1 MIGDYSIMDWVT
13 LGGILTTIASLVGIA
28 IKLARDNSGL
38 KAEMKALSKEREM
51 EHASLSSE
59 HKGLSSEHKGL
70 SSEHKGLSSD
80 HRGLSKEHDALSKEH
95 ASIKKDTEYISDE
108 MKYEKMARENLYKN
122 STKAKEI
129 LETMDFMKEV
139 VLQNSRLT
147 EEVGRLTVENQE
159 LSKSKQNNELDK
171 VLRILGRIEGQ
182 LASLEGYRGTEEV
195 QVVLKRV
202 ESELLELNN

>member
-13 LGGILTTIASLVGIA
+13 FGGIVATIASLVGIA

-51 EHASLSSE
+51 EHDSLSN
-59 HKGLSSEHKGL
+59 
-70 SSEHKGLSSD
+70 
-80 HRGLSKEHDALSKEH
+80 EHDGLSKEH
-95 ASIKKDTEYISDE
+95 ASIKEDTRYISDE

-122 STKAKEI
+122 STRAKEI
-129 LETMDFMKEV
+129 LETMDLMKEV
-139 VLQNSRLT
+139 VLQNSRLN
-147 EEVGRLTVENQE
+147 EEVTRLKVENQE
-159 LSKSKQNNELDK
+159 LSKPKQNNELDK

-195 QVVLKRV
+195 QVALKRV

>member
-70 SSEHKGLSSD
+70 SSD

-95 ASIKKDTEYISDE
+95 ASIKKRY
-108 MKYEKMARENLYKN
+108 
-122 STKAKEI
+122 
-129 LETMDFMKEV
+129 
-139 VLQNSRLT
+139 
-147 EEVGRLTVENQE
+147 
-159 LSKSKQNNELDK
+159 
-171 VLRILGRIEGQ
+171 RI
-182 LASLEGYRGTEEV
+182 YF
-195 QVVLKRV
+195 
-202 ESELLELNN
+202 

>member
-1 MIGDYSIMDWVT
+1 MIEGYSFMDWVT
-13 LGGILTTIASLVGIA
+13 FGGIVATIASLIGIA

-51 EHASLSSE
+51 EHDSLSSE
-59 HKGLSSEHKGL
+59 HRGLSSEH
-70 SSEHKGLSSD
+70 
-80 HRGLSKEHDALSKEH
+80 RNLSKEHDALSKEH

-122 STKAKEI
+122 STRAKEI

-139 VLQNSRLT
+139 VLQNSRLHD
-147 EEVGRLTVENQE
+147 EVTRLTVANQE
-159 LSKSKQNNELDK
+159 ISKPKQNNELDK

-182 LASLEGYRGTEEV
+182 LASLEGYRSTEEV

-202 ESELLELNN
+202 ESELSELSN

>member
-1 MIGDYSIMDWVT
+1 MIEEYSIMDWVT
-13 LGGILTTIASLVGIA
+13 FSGIVATIASLIGIA

-38 KAEMKALSKEREM
+38 KVEMKALSKEREM
-51 EHASLSSE
+51 EHDSLSSE
-59 HKGLSSEHKGL
+59 
-70 SSEHKGLSSD
+70 

-108 MKYEKMARENLYKN
+108 MKYEKEARKNLYKN
-122 STKAKEI
+122 SSRAKEI
-129 LETMDFMKEV
+129 LETMDLMKEV
-139 VLQNSRLT
+139 VLENSRLN
-147 EEVGRLTVENQE
+147 EEVTRLKVENQE
-159 LSKSKQNNELDK
+159 LSKPKQNNELDK

>member
-13 LGGILTTIASLVGIA
+13 FGGIVATIASLIGIA

-51 EHASLSSE
+51 EHESLSKE
-59 HKGLSSEHKGL
+59 HSALSKEHDSL
-70 SSEHKGLSSD
+70 SKEHD
-80 HRGLSKEHDALSKEH
+80 GLSKEHL
-95 ASIKKDTEYISDE
+95 SIKEDTRYISDE

-129 LETMDFMKEV
+129 LETMDLMKEV
-139 VLQNSRLT
+139 VLQNSRLH
-147 EEVGRLTVENQE
+147 EEVTRLTVANQE
-159 LSKSKQNNELDK
+159 LSKPKENKELDK

-182 LASLEGYRGTEEV
+182 LASLEDYRGTEEV

-202 ESELLELNN
+202 ESELLELSN

>member
-13 LGGILTTIASLVGIA
+13 FGGIVATIASLVGIA

-38 KAEMKALSKEREM
+38 KAEIKALSKEREM
-51 EHASLSSE
+51 EHDRLSSE
-59 HKGLSSEHKGL
+59 HRGLSSEH
-70 SSEHKGLSSD
+70 
-80 HRGLSKEHDALSKEH
+80 RNLSKEHDALSKEH

-129 LETMDFMKEV
+129 LETMDLMKEV

-147 EEVGRLTVENQE
+147 EEVTRLKVENQE
-159 LSKSKQNNELDK
+159 LSKPKQNNELDK

-202 ESELLELNN
+202 ESELSELSN

>member
-51 EHASLSSE
+51 EHAS
-59 HKGLSSEHKGL
+59 LSSEHKGL

>member
-1 MIGDYSIMDWVT
+1 MIEEYSIMDWVT
-13 LGGILTTIASLVGIA
+13 FSGIVATIASLVGIA

-38 KAEMKALSKEREM
+38 KAEMKAMSKEREM
-51 EHASLSSE
+51 EH
-59 HKGLSSEHKGL
+59 
-70 SSEHKGLSSD
+70 D
-80 HRGLSKEHDALSKEH
+80 NLSKEHDSLSKEHDSLSKEH

-122 STKAKEI
+122 STRAKEI
-129 LETMDFMKEV
+129 LETMDLMKEV
-139 VLQNSRLT
+139 VLQNSRLH
-147 EEVGRLTVENQE
+147 EEVTRLTVANQE
-159 LSKSKQNNELDK
+159 PSKPKQNNELDK

-182 LASLEGYRGTEEV
+182 LASLEDYRGTEEV

>member
-1 MIGDYSIMDWVT
+1 MIEEYSIMDWIT
-13 LGGILTTIASLVGIA
+13 FSGIVATIASLVGIA

-51 EHASLSSE
+51 EHDRLSSE
-59 HKGLSSEHKGL
+59 HS
-70 SSEHKGLSSD
+70 
-80 HRGLSKEHDALSKEH
+80 GLSKEHDRLSQEH

-129 LETMDFMKEV
+129 LETMDLMKEV

-147 EEVGRLTVENQE
+147 EEVTRLTVANQE
-159 LSKSKQNNELDK
+159 LSKPKQNNELDK

>member
-13 LGGILTTIASLVGIA
+13 FGGIVATIASLIGIA

-51 EHASLSSE
+51 EHESLSKE
-59 HKGLSSEHKGL
+59 HSALSKEHDSL
-70 SSEHKGLSSD
+70 SKEHD
-80 HRGLSKEHDALSKEH
+80 GLSKEHL
-95 ASIKKDTEYISDE
+95 SIKEDTRYISDE

-122 STKAKEI
+122 SSRAKEI
-129 LETMDFMKEV
+129 LETMDLMKEV

-147 EEVGRLTVENQE
+147 EEVTRLKVENQE
-159 LSKSKQNNELDK
+159 LSKPKQNNELDK
-171 VLRILGRIEGQ
+171 VLRILGRIEAQ
-182 LASLEGYRGTEEV
+182 LASLEGYRSTEEV

-202 ESELLELNN
+202 ESELSELSN

>member
-1 MIGDYSIMDWVT
+1 MIEGYSFMDWVT
-13 LGGILTTIASLVGIA
+13 LGGILTTVASLVGIA

-51 EHASLSSE
+51 EHDRLSN
-59 HKGLSSEHKGL
+59 
-70 SSEHKGLSSD
+70 
-80 HRGLSKEHDALSKEH
+80 EHDGLSKEH

-129 LETMDFMKEV
+129 LETMDLMKEV
-139 VLQNSRLT
+139 VFQNSSLT
-147 EEVGRLTVENQE
+147 EEVTRLKVENQE
-159 LSKSKQNNELDK
+159 LSKPKKNKELDK

-182 LASLEGYRGTEEV
+182 LASLEDHCSTEEV

-202 ESELLELNN
+202 ESELLELIN

>member
-1 MIGDYSIMDWVT
+1 MIEGYSFMDWVT
-13 LGGILTTIASLVGIA
+13 FGGIVATIASLIGIA

-51 EHASLSSE
+51 EHESLSKE
-59 HKGLSSEHKGL
+59 HSALSKEHDSL
-70 SSEHKGLSSD
+70 SKEHD
-80 HRGLSKEHDALSKEH
+80 GLSKEHL
-95 ASIKKDTEYISDE
+95 SIKEDTRYISDE

-129 LETMDFMKEV
+129 LETMDLIEEV
-139 VLQNSRLT
+139 VLQNSRLH
-147 EEVGRLTVENQE
+147 EEVTRLTVANQE
-159 LSKSKQNNELDK
+159 LSKPKENKELDK

-182 LASLEGYRGTEEV
+182 LASLEDYRGTEEV

-202 ESELLELNN
+202 ESELLELSN

>member
-1 MIGDYSIMDWVT
+1 MIEGYSFMDWVT
-13 LGGILTTIASLVGIA
+13 FGGVLTTIASLVGIA

-51 EHASLSSE
+51 EHDS
-59 HKGLSSEHKGL
+59 
-70 SSEHKGLSSD
+70 
-80 HRGLSKEHDALSKEH
+80 LSKEH

-108 MKYEKMARENLYKN
+108 MKCEKMARENLYKN
-122 STKAKEI
+122 SSRAKEI
-129 LETMDFMKEV
+129 LETMDLMKEV
-139 VLQNSRLT
+139 VLQNSRLH
-147 EEVGRLTVENQE
+147 EEVTRLTVANQE
-159 LSKSKQNNELDK
+159 LSKPKENNELDK

-182 LASLEGYRGTEEV
+182 LASLEDYRGTEEV

>member
-51 EHASLSSE
+51 EHAS
-59 HKGLSSEHKGL
+59 L

-182 LASLEGYRGTEEV
+182 LASLEGYRSTEEV

-202 ESELLELNN
+202 ESELLELSN

>member
-13 LGGILTTIASLVGIA
+13 FGGIVATIASLIGIA

-51 EHASLSSE
+51 EHES
-59 HKGLSSEHKGL
+59 
-70 SSEHKGLSSD
+70 
-80 HRGLSKEHDALSKEH
+80 LSKEHDVLSKEH
-95 ASIKKDTEYISDE
+95 DSIKKDTEYISDE

-129 LETMDFMKEV
+129 LETMDLMKEV

-147 EEVGRLTVENQE
+147 EEVTRLKVENQE
-159 LSKSKQNNELDK
+159 LLKPKENKELDK

-182 LASLEGYRGTEEV
+182 LASLEGYRSTEEV

-202 ESELLELNN
+202 ESELLELSN

>member
-1 MIGDYSIMDWVT
+1 MIEEYSIMDWIT
-13 LGGILTTIASLVGIA
+13 FSGIVATIASLVGIA

-51 EHASLSSE
+51 EHDS
-59 HKGLSSEHKGL
+59 
-70 SSEHKGLSSD
+70 
-80 HRGLSKEHDALSKEH
+80 LSKEHDSLSKEH

-129 LETMDFMKEV
+129 LETMDLMKEV

-147 EEVGRLTVENQE
+147 EEVTRLKVENQE
-159 LSKSKQNNELDK
+159 LSKPKQNNEFDK

>member
-13 LGGILTTIASLVGIA
+13 LGGLLTTVASLVGIA

-51 EHASLSSE
+51 EHDS
-59 HKGLSSEHKGL
+59 
-70 SSEHKGLSSD
+70 
-80 HRGLSKEHDALSKEH
+80 LSKEHDSLSKEHDSLSKEHDSLSKEHDGLSKEH
-95 ASIKKDTEYISDE
+95 ASIKEDTRYISDE

-122 STKAKEI
+122 STRAKEI
-129 LETMDFMKEV
+129 LETMDLMKEV

-147 EEVGRLTVENQE
+147 EEVTRLKVENQE
-159 LSKSKQNNELDK
+159 LSKPKQNNELDK

-182 LASLEGYRGTEEV
+182 LASLEGYRSTEEV

-202 ESELLELNN
+202 ESELLELSN

>member
-13 LGGILTTIASLVGIA
+13 FGGIVATIASLIGIA

-51 EHASLSSE
+51 EHDS
-59 HKGLSSEHKGL
+59 
-70 SSEHKGLSSD
+70 
-80 HRGLSKEHDALSKEH
+80 LSKEHDRLSNEHDRLSNEHDGLSKEH
-95 ASIKKDTEYISDE
+95 ASIKEDTRYISDE

-122 STKAKEI
+122 SSRAKEI
-129 LETMDFMKEV
+129 LETMDLMKEV
-139 VLQNSRLT
+139 VLQNSRLHK
-147 EEVGRLTVENQE
+147 EVTRLTVENQE
-159 LSKSKQNNELDK
+159 LSKPKQNNELDK

-202 ESELLELNN
+202 ESELSELSN

>member
-1 MIGDYSIMDWVT
+1 MIEEYSIMDWIT
-13 LGGILTTIASLVGIA
+13 FSGIIATIASLVGIA

-51 EHASLSSE
+51 EHDRLSSE
-59 HKGLSSEHKGL
+59 HRNLSSEHIGL
-70 SSEHKGLSSD
+70 SE
-80 HRGLSKEHDALSKEH
+80 EHDRLSQEH

-108 MKYEKMARENLYKN
+108 MKQEKMAREILYQN
-122 STKAKEI
+122 TTKAREI
-129 LETMDFMKEV
+129 LDTMDLMKEV
-139 VLQNSRLT
+139 VLQNSKLT
-147 EEVGRLTVENQE
+147 QEVTRLTVANQE
-159 LSKSKQNNELDK
+159 LSKPKQNNNELDK
-171 VLRILGRIEGQ
+171 VIRILGRIEGQ

>member
-1 MIGDYSIMDWVT
+1 MIEGYSFMDWVT
-13 LGGILTTIASLVGIA
+13 LGGILTTVASLVGIA

-51 EHASLSSE
+51 EHDS
-59 HKGLSSEHKGL
+59 
-70 SSEHKGLSSD
+70 
-80 HRGLSKEHDALSKEH
+80 LSKEHDSLSKEHDSLSKEH

-122 STKAKEI
+122 STRAKEI
-129 LETMDFMKEV
+129 LETMDLMKEV
-139 VLQNSRLT
+139 VLQNSKLT
-147 EEVGRLTVENQE
+147 EEVTRLKVENQE
-159 LSKSKQNNELDK
+159 LSKPKQNTELDK

-182 LASLEGYRGTEEV
+182 LASLEGYRSTEEV